1 MLWLGRIFVV
11 ALYGILALHVFA
23 FIAYIINP
31 LIKVIGIVYT
41 LSWGCIGLILV
52 YNIVFN
58 HFLSMVIKPG
68 GPKEMRID
76 EELRQ

>member
-1 MLWLGRIFVV
+1 MNFLCFSYQCLWLR
-11 ALYGILALHVFA
+11 GIQVLFA